1 MLINLAAITFLFHF
15 ILNICLFL
23 YLHSYLIPILAIFQE
38 KNEETWACMNVP
50 FVICVIPNS
59 TVHVVQHSIRNY
71 PKKKLTKCIFYRY
84 LHDLLLLEITYWK
97 SCILYMCMLTY
108 IHHSKWWCFSMS
120 MSFGIRRK
128 GDIFNFIKLTLL
140 KINQIW

>member
-15 ILNICLFL
+15 ILNICLF
-23 YLHSYLIPILAIFQE
+23 YICTLIKYRFLPYFR
-38 KNEETWACMNVP
+38 KKMKKHWACMNVP

-120 MSFGIRRK
+120 MSFGFRRK
-128 GDIFNFIKLTLL
+128 GDIFNFIKLTLP
-140 KINQIW
+140 KINQI